1 MRKALFFAVV
11 LLTNQGFAQL
21 TLERQALSCFGL
33 NYSGDYV
40 ISSTAGQ
47 VSYTTAE
54 SSNGFLTQGFHQP
67 DEVNTIQLTLEV
79 FGTECSDLFDAQ
91 ITSVSGCEDLDGLIV
106 LWNNTQGNMT
116 QSGLPAHTMI
126 TLSTTSGCS
135 YTTWVNLSTHPS
147 IVVASC
153 ELEFYNYLSP
163 NNDGD
168 NDAWFINN
176 IDNEEVKTASV
187 QIFNRWGVLV
197 WEGQQYDN
205 VQVVWK
211 GKSFNGLDLPDGT
224 YYYLATV
231 NDKKYNGYVELLR

>member
-1 MRKALFFAVV
+1 MKKILIFIFG
-11 LLTNQGFAQL
+11 LLTIQGFAQL
-21 TLERQALSCFGL
+21 TLERQVISCFGL
-33 NYSGDYV
+33 NYSSDYV

-47 VSYTTAE
+47 VIYTTAA
-54 SSNGFLTQGFHQP
+54 SNNGFLTQGFHQP
-67 DEVNTIQLTLEV
+67 DEVNTIQLALEV
-79 FGTECSDLFDAQ
+79 FGTECSDLFDVQ
-91 ITSVSGCEDLDGLIV
+91 ITSVSGCEDLNGLTIY
-106 LWNNTQGNMT
+106 WNNTEGSMM

-126 TLSTTSGCS
+126 TLNTASGCS
-135 YTTWVNLSTHPS
+135 YTTWINLSTHPS

-176 IDNEEVKTASV
+176 IDNEEVKTANV

-197 WEGQQYDN
+197 WEGNQYDN
-205 VQVVWK
+205 TQVVWK
-211 GKSFNGLDLPDGT
+211 GKSSNGLDLPDGT
-224 YYYLATV
+224 YYYLATI